1 LFVAITLAACVCRA
15 EVKPPFLGYAY
26 PAGGQR
32 GTTVE
37 VTLMGQNL
45 EGASEIHIAGKGVAA
60 KILKTDPKA
69 GPPPASSQALAFTA
83 SATVAFTIAADAEP
97 GLRDVRIMTPGGMSN
112 RLRFDVG
119 QLPEVMEKEPNN
131 TRQQAQLVSMP
142 VTINGQLMEGDR
154 DCFRFTAKAG
164 QKLVCR
170 VQARVLIPFIAD
182 AVPGWNDAVL
192 TLMDANGHQLKTVDD
207 FRFQPDPVL
216 IYDVTRDGEYIL
228 EITDVL
234 MRGRGDFVYRLSV
247 GTLPFITHVFP
258 LGGQRG
264 TTTHVSVFGVN
275 LPATTMDI
283 ALPADAPAKRPLW
296 LAAGGVNSNSVPFAA
311 GDAKEI
317 VETEPNDT
325 PAAAN
330 RVEVPVTINGRID
343 KPGDVDHFVF
353 AAKAGEKLV
362 MEVRARRL
370 ESPPDSML
378 TLFGPKGQKLAE
390 NDDTPDP
397 EEGMITHQADSKI
410 IYTTPAAG
418 DYTLRIRDM
427 QGKGGSEYGYR
438 LTIAPQRP
446 DFALRITPD
455 NPRAARS
462 DCAVLTVYAVRK
474 DGFAEPIRISVDGL
488 PRGCVASLAEI
499 PAKQDRVS
507 FTITIPENA
516 PLGMLSPGVTGTALV
531 GGKEVT
537 RRALPAEEVMQAFS
551 YKHVLPTGELAM
563 MVVEGGGM
571 ALSLAAPLTAP
582 LEVAPGA
589 QIDLPV
595 KVIRKPGDK
604 GAIAFKLENTGQGV
618 SLRGGLIA
626 ADKDEGVVTLGG
638 SRAGTVGTV
647 VNAIVTASMRSG
659 KDTITR
665 TLPAIP
671 MKIVAAPPTPAATP
685 APATPSPVTRPAQ
698 AGGQIRS
705 P

>member
-1 LFVAITLAACVCRA
+1 MKLFRLTIVAVVIAVVPYLASA
-15 EVKPPFLGYAY
+15 ETPQPFLGYCY

-37 VTLMGQNL
+37 ATLMGQNL
-45 EGASEIHIAGKGVAA
+45 QGATEIHISGKGVTA

-83 SATVAFTIAADAEP
+83 SATVAFTIAPDAEP

-131 TRQQAQLVSMP
+131 TRQQAQAVSMP
-142 VTINGQLMEGDR
+142 VTINGQIMEGDR

-192 TLMDANGHQLKTVDD
+192 TLMDASGHELKTVDD

-216 IYDVTRDGEYIL
+216 MFDVPRDGEYIL
-228 EITDVL
+228 EIHDVL
-234 MRGRGDFVYRLSV
+234 MRGRGDFVYRLSI
-247 GTLPFITHVFP
+247 GELPFITHVFP

-264 TTTHVSVFGVN
+264 TTTHVNVFGVH
-275 LPATTMDI
+275 LPASTMDV
-283 ALPADAPAKRPLW
+283 ALPADAPAKTQLW
-296 LAAGGVNSNSVPFAA
+296 LAAGGINSNSVPFFA
-311 GDAKEI
+311 DDLKQ
-317 VETEPNDT
+317 VMETEPNDT
-325 PAAAN
+325 PATAN
-330 RVEVPVTINGRID
+330 RVETPVTINGRID

-362 MEVRARRL
+362 MDVRARRL
-370 ESPPDSML
+370 ESPLDSML

-410 IYTTPAAG
+410 IYTIPAAG

-427 QGKGGSEYGYR
+427 QGKGGSEYSYR

-474 DGFAEPIRISVDGL
+474 DGFAEPIRLTVDGL
-488 PRGCVASLAEI
+488 PKGCVVSPAEI
-499 PAKQDRVS
+499 PAKQDRTS
-507 FTITIPENA
+507 FTVLMPADA
-516 PLGMLSPGVTGTALV
+516 PLGVLSPGVTGTAMV

-537 RRALPAEEVMQAFS
+537 RRALPAEELMQAFS
-551 YKHVLPTGELAM
+551 YKHILPTGEVAM
-563 MVVEGGGM
+563 TVVDGGGM
-571 ALSLAAPLTAP
+571 AVALEKPVTAP
-582 LEVAPGA
+582 IEVAPGA
-589 QIDLPV
+589 QFDLPV
-595 KVIRKPGDK
+595 KVTRPAGQK
-604 GAIAFKLENTGQGV
+604 GAVAFKLVNAGQGV
-618 SLRGGLIA
+618 SIRAGFIP

-638 SRAGTVGTV
+638 SRAAAAGMV

-659 KDTITR
+659 KDTFDR

-671 MKIVAAPPTPAATP
+671 VKIVAAAPTT
-685 APATPSPVTRPAQ
+685 
-698 AGGQIRS
+698 
-705 P
+705 